1 MNSASFDD
9 FKTSRCN
16 FLAMANTVLA
26 DKTRCTAAPC
36 VVAVVPFA
44 LACFTFKRFYRAI
57 LHKRRIFSSHIEE
70 RLQRFAFVFLLG
82 DFCEYGRLR
91 ARMTV

>member
-1 MNSASFDD
+1 MNSASSDD

-16 FLAMANTVLA
+16 FLAKANTVLA

-44 LACFTFKRFYRAI
+44 LACFAFKRFYRAI
-57 LHKRRIFSSHIEE
+57 LHERRIFSSHIEE
-70 RLQRFAFVFLLG
+70 RLQRFAVFLLPD
-82 DFCEYGRLR
+82 DFADLL
-91 ARMTV
+91 